1 MLILDASG
9 QQRRTYEYWQRHR
22 GGVIALKSPE
32 KSYKDF
38 TVHHWDIGS
47 GKASQRRR
55 APDIAFGIAKAINRE
70 IPAEEGVLVITFKP
84 SPTQPDMKKLISDR
98 ITFNRDRVKFTTW
111 GMHTATNEFA
121 NCKYVI
127 LAGILQYSTA
137 EYEAY
142 GLAAKAQDINKPLTE
157 QEFKDVRIGEIAHH
171 ILQAACRGTVRKA
184 EGDRC
189 PPGCHLYIVY
199 RTYNGIPGAEL
210 MQQIFPSSSYEVW
223 MPIFRLSKKDVKL
236 AEHLENLQGLSI
248 LKATLRDSHG
258 VRSSR
263 LMHHL
268 RSIKPYFKS
277 KGTVLDWDAKRV
289 YVKPAQAA

>member
-1 MLILDASG
+1 
-9 QQRRTYEYWQRHR
+9 
-22 GGVIALKSPE
+22 
-32 KSYKDF
+32 
-38 TVHHWDIGS
+38 
-47 GKASQRRR
+47 
-55 APDIAFGIAKAINRE
+55 
-70 IPAEEGVLVITFKP
+70 
-84 SPTQPDMKKLISDR
+84 
-98 ITFNRDRVKFTTW
+98 
-111 GMHTATNEFA
+111 
-121 NCKYVI
+121 
-127 LAGILQYSTA
+127 
-137 EYEAY
+137 
-142 GLAAKAQDINKPLTE
+142 
-157 QEFKDVRIGEIAHH
+157 
-171 ILQAACRGTVRKA
+171 
-184 EGDRC
+184 
-189 PPGCHLYIVY
+189 
-199 RTYNGIPGAEL
+199 